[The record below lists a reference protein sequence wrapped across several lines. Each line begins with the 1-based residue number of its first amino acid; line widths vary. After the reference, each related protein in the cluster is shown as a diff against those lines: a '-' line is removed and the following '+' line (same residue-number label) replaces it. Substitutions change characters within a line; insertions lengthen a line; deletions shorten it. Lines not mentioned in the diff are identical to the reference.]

1 MSIREKITSIL
12 FGSKEEPPVQEEGGG
27 SLQPEPQE
35 EAAPESSPF
44 PAEEPA
50 LIKLTAEHPL
60 QQLYTIR
67 RRERGGLPAPRL
79 CLDEEGVLPP
89 EVVKKEKPRLQG
101 AVRTAAAFRL
111 KSVHNQNKNAEK
123 ARQKKAAKGED
134 GEDPEKKPAGMD
146 AHPWIFLS
154 ADKLFAWV
162 MVFPPTGQ
170 GRELTRELLHQALE
184 DQGIIYGLDERLA
197 DRLAHDEER
206 YFHLFLIAQG
216 KPAFDGKNGNIVD
229 YVPRVVERVLQV
241 DEYDQVDYT
250 ALNLIHNVKEG
261 QEICR
266 LIRPTEGD
274 PGRTVLDQ
282 EIPAKSGKEVPL
294 PKGRN
299 TEISEDGDAL
309 LASVSGHVEF
319 TGRSF
324 QVKPV
329 LEVPGNVDFSTG
341 NIKFLGDVSI
351 KGDVLTGFTVRAMG
365 SIWVG
370 GVIEAGSTVEAGGDL
385 TVVKGILGDGTTT
398 VRAHR
403 CIFSKYIENATI
415 YVRENL
421 QTDAI
426 INGSIYC
433 NGEVLVRSG
442 RGTIM
447 GGRVWAAKKVSATAV
462 GAKSEC
468 RTSIA
473 LGGLPCTNFERE
485 QVRKELKELEMELE
499 KLECQLD
506 SPVKASLLS
515 KVRMKLNTAE
525 LRLQQLEEDLIDIKA
540 ELKDRGEDGR
550 LECGVA
556 YAGTEISI
564 GDEITRLRHEEH
576 QCVAKMVAGEI
587 LVM

>member
-1 MSIREKITSIL
+1 MALKRSFFSRL
-12 FGSKEEPPVQEEGGG
+12 FGSSSAQEETAEESAEEQRQVLPEEPPPLPDNSFLEIPPDHIINRLVSLRTEQAGSAPPPEFHMMADGELLPRAELDRELERLKRSITTTAGKRLEKALPRVRPAADPEAEPEPGPVLDAQAVVFIPYNQLTAWLYVYPPVGGG
-27 SLQPEPQE
+27 AELNRGIISQALD
-35 EAAPESSPF
+35 EAGVHYGVDN
-44 PAEEPA
+44 A
-50 LIKLTAEHPL
+50 LLD
-60 QQLYTIR
+60 
-67 RRERGGLPAPRL
+67 GLP
-79 CLDEEGVLPP
+79 D
-89 EVVKKEKPRLQG
+89 KEARY
-101 AVRTAAAFRL
+101 FRL
-111 KSVHNQNKNAEK
+111 YL
-123 ARQKKAAKGED
+123 AASGIAPAHGKD
-134 GEDPEKKPAGMD
+134 G
-146 AHPWIFLS
+146 S
-154 ADKLFAWV
+154 
-162 MVFPPTGQ
+162 
-170 GRELTRELLHQALE
+170 
-184 DQGIIYGLDERLA
+184 
-197 DRLAHDEER
+197 
-206 YFHLFLIAQG
+206 
-216 KPAFDGKNGNIVD
+216 IVD
-229 YVPRVVERVLQV
+229 LFPRKVEREYKV
-241 DEYDQVDYT
+241 DEKGQVDYT
-250 ALNLIHNVKEG
+250 TLNIVQNVEAG
-261 QEICR
+261 AVICR
-266 LIRPTEGD
+266 IIPPTEGVD
-274 PGRTVLDQ
+274 GHSVTDQVLTAKNGRAASA
-282 EIPAKSGKEVPL
+282 PR
-294 PKGRN
+294 GRN
-299 TEISEDGDAL
+299 TTISEDGTAL
-309 LASVSGHVEF
+309 VATRAGHVEF
-319 TGRSF
+319 TGRTF
-324 QVKPV
+324 EIKPM
-329 LEVPGNVDFSTG
+329 LEIGGNVDFSTG
-341 NIKFLGDVSI
+341 NINFLGDVHI
-351 KGDVLTGFTVRAMG
+351 HGDVCSGFTVRAMG

-433 NGEVLVRSG
+433 DGEVLVRSG

>member
-89 EVVKKEKPRLQG
+89 EMVKKEKPRLQG

-111 KSVHNQNKNAEK
+111 KSVQNQNKNAEK

-250 ALNLIHNVKEG
+250 ALNLSLIH
-261 QEICR
+261 I
-266 LIRPTEGD
+266 
-274 PGRTVLDQ
+274 
-282 EIPAKSGKEVPL
+282 
-294 PKGRN
+294 
-299 TEISEDGDAL
+299 
-309 LASVSGHVEF
+309 
-319 TGRSF
+319 
-324 QVKPV
+324 
-329 LEVPGNVDFSTG
+329 
-341 NIKFLGDVSI
+341 
-351 KGDVLTGFTVRAMG
+351 
-365 SIWVG
+365 
-370 GVIEAGSTVEAGGDL
+370 
-385 TVVKGILGDGTTT
+385 
-398 VRAHR
+398 
-403 CIFSKYIENATI
+403 
-415 YVRENL
+415 
-421 QTDAI
+421 
-426 INGSIYC
+426 
-433 NGEVLVRSG
+433 
-442 RGTIM
+442 
-447 GGRVWAAKKVSATAV
+447 
-462 GAKSEC
+462 
-468 RTSIA
+468 
-473 LGGLPCTNFERE
+473 
-485 QVRKELKELEMELE
+485 
-499 KLECQLD
+499 
-506 SPVKASLLS
+506 
-515 KVRMKLNTAE
+515 
-525 LRLQQLEEDLIDIKA
+525 
-540 ELKDRGEDGR
+540 
-550 LECGVA
+550 
-556 YAGTEISI
+556 
-564 GDEITRLRHEEH
+564 
-576 QCVAKMVAGEI
+576 
-587 LVM
+587 